1 VVAKSPKSNFKLSI
15 MRHLKYFF
23 LLLPLVIFVN
33 CNKDSGANDFN
44 PGMVYSLQ
52 SVSDPGIL
60 GKVTISRNSNGSST
74 VLVELNGTSTDIH
87 PAFIYYNSLA
97 QGGPVAITLNP
108 IDCDC
113 EFTSTVVTTMDTGN
127 SITYE
132 ELINFNGHIKVHLN
146 ASSLQTVLLQGNIG
160 SNVD

>member
-1 VVAKSPKSNFKLSI
+1 MRYLRYFSP
-15 MRHLKYFF
+15 
-23 LLLPLVIFVN
+23 LLLLLVFVKCDN
-33 CNKDSGANDFN
+33 NSATNDFDSE
-44 PGMVYSLQ
+44 MVYSLQ

-60 GKVTISRNSNGSST
+60 GKVTISRNDNNSST

-87 PAFIYYNSLA
+87 PTFIYYNNLA

-113 EFTSTVVTTMDTGN
+113 EFASTVVTAMDTGN

-132 ELINFNGHIKVHLN
+132 ELIHFNGHIKVHLN
-146 ASSLQTVLLQGNIG
+146 ADSLGTVLLQGNIG